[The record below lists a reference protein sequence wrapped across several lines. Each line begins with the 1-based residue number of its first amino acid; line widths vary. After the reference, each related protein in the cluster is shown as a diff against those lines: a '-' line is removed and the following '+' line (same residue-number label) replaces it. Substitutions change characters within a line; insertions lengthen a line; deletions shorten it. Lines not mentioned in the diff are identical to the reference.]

1 MLLENVEPIQ
11 RLFKQIGTHF
21 IDELMA
27 SLTPA
32 AFIESHYSEVQRAK
46 KRIANRQANRQAS
59 AQLDSV
65 KLKTKELKQE
75 IDSLDAS
82 FSSNAQSQKA
92 LETKRDQLM
101 LELDRVNK
109 AIAEA

>member
-1 MLLENVEPIQ
+1 
-11 RLFKQIGTHF
+11 
-21 IDELMA
+21 MA

-46 KRIANRQANRQAS
+46 KRIVDRQANRQAS

-65 KLKTKELKQE
+65 KLKTEELKQE

-82 FSSNAQSQKA
+82 LSSNAQSLKA
-92 LETKRDQLM
+92 LETESDQLM